1 MTNGEIKITLVALEL
16 EQSEI
21 ELELEQMEN
30 NAQMLFTLY

>member
-21 ELELEQMEN
+21 EQKEN
-30 NAQMLFTLY
+30 NAKMLFTLY

>member
-1 MTNGEIKITLVALEL
+1 MTNGEIKITLVASEL

-30 NAQMLFTLY
+30 NAKMLFTLY

>member
-21 ELELEQMEN
+21 EQIES
-30 NAQMLFTLY
+30 NAKMLFTLY